1 MFAVIDLKKMRSCV
15 VGGLLFF
22 LITAI
27 MFLIIRFVWS
37 DDAAVQTAATS
48 TAQSVAVLV
57 IDAGHGGLDGGASAA
72 DGTAESVLNLQIAER
87 MRQICALL
95 GTACVMTRMSE
106 ELDYPDESASVHAK
120 KVWDQ
125 QSRVAL
131 IRDTENAVLIS
142 IHQNNY
148 PDSRPCGSQVL
159 YAGTEGSAHL
169 GELTHRNLISQLDP
183 ENRRIAAPI
192 SDSIYLMKNV
202 DCPAILVECGFLSNP
217 DDATKLKS
225 GAYQTALATVIVG
238 SYLQF
243 LGDMT

>member
-1 MFAVIDLKKMRSCV
+1 
-15 VGGLLFF
+15 
-22 LITAI
+22 
-27 MFLIIRFVWS
+27 MFLIIRFVRS
-37 DDAAVQTAATS
+37 DGAAVQTVATS
-48 TAQSVAVLV
+48 TAQSAAVLV

-87 MRQICALL
+87 MRQLCALL
-95 GTACVMTRMSE
+95 GMACVMTRTSE

-148 PDSRPCGSQVL
+148 PDSCPCGSQVL

-217 DDATKLKS
+217 DDAAKLKS

>member
-1 MFAVIDLKKMRSCV
+1 MRSCV

-37 DDAAVQTAATS
+37 DGAAVQTAATS
-48 TAQSVAVLV
+48 TAQSAAVLV

-87 MRQICALL
+87 MRQLCALL
-95 GTACVMTRMSE
+95 GTACVMTRTSE

-131 IRDTENAVLIS
+131 IRDMENAILIS
-142 IHQNNY
+142 VHQNNY

-159 YAGTEGSAHL
+159 YARTEGSAHL
-169 GELTHRNLISQLDP
+169 GELTYRNLISQLDP

-217 DDATKLKS
+217 DDAAKLKS
-225 GAYQTALATVIVG
+225 GAYQTALAAVIVG